1 MKLFAIDMDGTLLNE
16 EGKIS
21 KVNAEAIRQAQQQG
35 VQVAIATG
43 RASYDAWTKLEE
55 AGLAAPVIG
64 ANGATVHD
72 TQRRLLTSTPMDRDE
87 TFEVLSWLREN
98 DFYYEVMTDRAI
110 YSPQYGHQL
119 LAVEMDRLLSANS
132 DISLNTLLHAAEKQ
146 YEQAGL
152 IRITSYE
159 DIPLDVEI
167 YNVLCFSFDQ
177 AKLDRG
183 RERYRNFGTLNM
195 VISSD
200 HNFEVEHKD
209 ASKGNAL
216 RYLADHLSIPM
227 QEAVAIGDSYND
239 ISMLTM
245 AGKGIAMGNAKDDI
259 KAVCSEVTLTNIE
272 NGVAHA
278 LLSILEAI
286 EAEADTVS

>member
-21 KVNAEAIRQAQQQG
+21 KVNAKAIRQAQQQG

-55 AGLAAPVIG
+55 AGLVAPVIG

-72 TQRRLLTSTPMDRDE
+72 AQRHQLTSTPMDRDE
-87 TFEVLSWLREN
+87 TFEVLSWLRAN

-110 YSPQYGHQL
+110 YSPQNGHQL
-119 LAVEMDRLLSANS
+119 LAVEMDRLLSANPN
-132 DISLNTLLHAAEKQ
+132 ISLDTLLHAAEKQ
-146 YEQAGL
+146 YEQTGL
-152 IRITSYE
+152 VRINSYE

-177 AKLDRG
+177 AKLDQG
-183 RERYRNFGTLNM
+183 RERYRNLGDLNM

-216 RYLADHLSIPM
+216 RYLANHLSIPM

-259 KAVCSEVTLTNIE
+259 KAVCSEVTLTNVE
-272 NGVAHA
+272 DGVAHA
-278 LLSILEAI
+278 LLNILKMVEV
-286 EAEADTVS
+286 DTVN

>member
-1 MKLFAIDMDGTLLNE
+1 MKLFAIDLDGTLLNE

-21 KVNAEAIRQAQQQG
+21 KVNAKAIRQAQQQG

-43 RASYDAWTKLEE
+43 RASYDAWVKLEE

-72 TQRRLLTSTPMDRDE
+72 IHRRQLASIPMDREE
-87 TFEVLSWLREN
+87 TFDVLSWLREH

-110 YSPQYGHQL
+110 YSPQNGHQL
-119 LAVEMDRLLSANS
+119 LAVEMDRLLSTNP
-132 DISLNTLLHAAEKQ
+132 DIPLDTLLQAAEKQ
-146 YEQAGL
+146 YDQTGL
-152 IRITSYE
+152 THIASYE
-159 DIPLDVEI
+159 DIPQDTQI

-177 AKLDRG
+177 AKLERG
-183 RERYRNFGTLNM
+183 RERYRNFGSLNM

-216 RYLADHLSIPM
+216 RYLANHLSIPM

-259 KAVCSEVTLTNIE
+259 KAACAEVTLTNAE
-272 NGVAHA
+272 DGVAHA
-278 LLSILEAI
+278 LLNILKTV
-286 EAEADTVS
+286 EADTVN

>member
-35 VQVAIATG
+35 VQVTIATG
-43 RASYDAWTKLEE
+43 RAAYDAWTKLEE
-55 AGLAAPVIG
+55 AELVTPVIG

-72 TQRRLLTSTPMDRDE
+72 VHRRQLTSTPMGRSE
-87 TFEVLSWLREN
+87 TFEVLSWLHDN

-110 YSPQYGHQL
+110 YSPQNGHQL
-119 LAVEMDRLLSANS
+119 LAVEMDRLLSSNP
-132 DISLNTLLHAAEKQ
+132 DISLDTLLHAAEKQ
-146 YEQAGL
+146 YEQTGHT
-152 IRITSYE
+152 RIASYE

-183 RERYRNFGTLNM
+183 RERYRGFQGLNM

-200 HNFEVEHKD
+200 RNFEVEHRD

-216 RYLADHLSIPM
+216 RYLANHLSIPM

-245 AGKGIAMGNAKDDI
+245 VGTGIAMGNAKDDI
-259 KAVCSEVTLTNIE
+259 KAVCSEVTLTNAE
-272 NGVAHA
+272 DGVAHA
-278 LLSILEAI
+278 LLNILKTV
-286 EAEADTVS
+286 EADSVK

>member
-43 RASYDAWTKLEE
+43 RAAYDAWTKLEE
-55 AGLAAPVIG
+55 AELITPVIG

-72 TQRRLLTSTPMDRDE
+72 AHRRQLTSTPMDRSE
-87 TFEVLSWLREN
+87 TFEVLSWLHDN

-110 YSPQYGHQL
+110 YSPQNGHQL
-119 LAVEMDRLLSANS
+119 LAVEMDRLLSSNP
-132 DISLNTLLHAAEKQ
+132 DISLDTLLHAAEKQ
-146 YEQAGL
+146 YEQTGHT
-152 IRITSYE
+152 RIASYE

-177 AKLDRG
+177 AKLERG
-183 RERYRNFGTLNM
+183 RERYRGFQGLNM

-200 HNFEVEHKD
+200 RNFEVEHRD

-216 RYLADHLSIPM
+216 RYLANHLSIPM

-245 AGKGIAMGNAKDDI
+245 AGTGIAMGNAKDDI
-259 KAVCSEVTLTNIE
+259 KAVCSQVTLTNAE
-272 NGVAHA
+272 DGVAHA
-278 LLSILEAI
+278 LLNILKTV
-286 EAEADTVS
+286 EADTVK

>member
-21 KVNAEAIRQAQQQG
+21 KANAEAIRQAQQQG
-35 VQVAIATG
+35 VQVTIATG
-43 RASYDAWTKLEE
+43 RAAYDAWTKLEE
-55 AGLAAPVIG
+55 AELITPVIG

-72 TQRRLLTSTPMDRDE
+72 VHRRQLTSTPMDRSE
-87 TFEVLSWLREN
+87 TFEVLSWLRDN

-110 YSPQYGHQL
+110 YSPQNGHQL
-119 LAVEMDRLLSANS
+119 LAVEMDRLLSANP
-132 DISLNTLLHAAEKQ
+132 DISLDTLLHAAEKQ
-146 YEQAGL
+146 YEQTGHT
-152 IRITSYE
+152 RIVSYE

-177 AKLDRG
+177 DKLERG
-183 RERYRNFGTLNM
+183 RERYRDFQGLNM

-200 HNFEVEHKD
+200 RNFEVEHRD

-216 RYLADHLSIPM
+216 RYLANYLSIPM

-245 AGKGIAMGNAKDDI
+245 AGTGIAMGNAKDDI
-259 KAVCSEVTLTNIE
+259 KAVCSEVTLTNAE
-272 NGVAHA
+272 DGVAHA
-278 LLSILEAI
+278 LLNILKKV
-286 EAEADTVS
+286 EADTVK

>member
-1 MKLFAIDMDGTLLNE
+1 MKLFAIDLDGTLLNE
-16 EGKIS
+16 EAKIS
-21 KVNAEAIRQAQQQG
+21 KVNADAIRKAQQQG
-35 VQVAIATG
+35 VQVTIATG
-43 RASYDAWTKLEE
+43 RAAYDAWIKLEE
-55 AGLAAPVIG
+55 AELVTPVIG

-72 TQRRLLTSTPMDRDE
+72 AHRRQLTSTPMDRSE

-110 YSPQYGHQL
+110 YSPQNGHQL
-119 LAVEMDRLLSANS
+119 LAVEMDRLLSANP
-132 DISLNTLLHAAEKQ
+132 DISLDALLHAAEKQ
-146 YEQAGL
+146 YEQTGHT
-152 IRITSYE
+152 RIPSYE

-177 AKLDRG
+177 AKLNRG
-183 RERYRNFGTLNM
+183 RERYREFPGLNM

-200 HNFEVEHKD
+200 RNFEVEHRD

-216 RYLADHLSIPM
+216 RYLADHLGISM
-227 QEAVAIGDSYND
+227 EEVAAVGDSYND

-259 KAVCSEVTLTNIE
+259 KAVCSEVTLTNVK
-272 NGVAHA
+272 NGVAHT
-278 LLSILEAI
+278 LLNIL
-286 EAEADTVS
+286 DRLPKPTL